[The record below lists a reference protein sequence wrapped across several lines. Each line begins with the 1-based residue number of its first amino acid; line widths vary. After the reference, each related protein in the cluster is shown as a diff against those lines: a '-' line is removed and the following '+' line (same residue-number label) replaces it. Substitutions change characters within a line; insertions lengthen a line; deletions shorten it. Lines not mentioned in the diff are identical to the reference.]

1 MAPPRG
7 GPHKPARLS
16 GVGGGIGAAR
26 GGFAPGGRARRQRR
40 GSPDTPGACAQ
51 GQWREIARHYVP
63 TRTSTQVASHA
74 QKHFIRQQDGKRK
87 RRSSL
92 FDLQVPEFDA
102 VRCAHDRGGSAP
114 GAYQGACVICAAPA
128 VGRAVSGLLHVALVP
143 CSAPCCC

>member
-26 GGFAPGGRARRQRR
+26 AGFAPGGRARRQRR

-102 VRCAHDRGGSAP
+102 VRCAHRGGSAP

>member
-26 GGFAPGGRARRQRR
+26 AGFAPGGRARRQRR

-128 VGRAVSGLLHVALVP
+128 VGRAVSGLLVS

>member
-1 MAPPRG
+1 
-7 GPHKPARLS
+7 
-16 GVGGGIGAAR
+16 
-26 GGFAPGGRARRQRR
+26 
-40 GSPDTPGACAQ
+40 
-51 GQWREIARHYVP
+51 VP

-102 VRCAHDRGGSAP
+102 VRCAHRGGSAP

-128 VGRAVSGLLHVALVP
+128 VGGRLGGRFPGCLCLAARPAAADCTCRHDRPV
-143 CSAPCCC
+143 